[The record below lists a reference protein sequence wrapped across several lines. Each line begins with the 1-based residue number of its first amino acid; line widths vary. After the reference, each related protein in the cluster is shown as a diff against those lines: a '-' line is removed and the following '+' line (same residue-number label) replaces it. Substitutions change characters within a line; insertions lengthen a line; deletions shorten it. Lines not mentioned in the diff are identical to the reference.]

1 MHNPLAQGTEADE
14 WLELYIDVQIEL
26 QALEKSWE
34 HETYIDNIY
43 ECETM
48 YYCLRRYIDKSKK
61 LYQYLCENELY
72 QYLTFNS
79 WAFYDAYKLD
89 KEGMQ
94 QLITERKADLEK
106 ERLKKYEK

>member
-26 QALEKSWE
+26 QALEKSWAD
-34 HETYIDNIY
+34 ETYIDNISQ
-43 ECETM
+43 CETM

-72 QYLTFNS
+72 QYLSFNG
-79 WAFYDAYKLD
+79 WAFHYEYNLD
-89 KEGMQ
+89 KEGLQ

-106 ERLKKYEK
+106 KRLSKFNK